1 MRIPVK
7 LRRQVRVTQFCTALS
22 SGFVAKMKEAKDA
35 VQEKVNSIFR
45 VNFQNAKN
53 KDCLANEQISAMSQ
67 VTVRGVSNVLVLYT
81 GGTIGMIRCKG
92 KWH

>member
-7 LRRQVRVTQFCTALS
+7 LRRQVSVTQFCTAPS
-22 SGFVAKMKEAKDA
+22 SGLVAKMEEAKYA
-35 VQEKVNSIFR
+35 AQEKVNSISFAR
-45 VNFQNAKN
+45 NS
-53 KDCLANEQISAMSQ
+53 DCLANEEISGISQ

-81 GGTIGMIRCKG
+81 GGTIGMIRCEG